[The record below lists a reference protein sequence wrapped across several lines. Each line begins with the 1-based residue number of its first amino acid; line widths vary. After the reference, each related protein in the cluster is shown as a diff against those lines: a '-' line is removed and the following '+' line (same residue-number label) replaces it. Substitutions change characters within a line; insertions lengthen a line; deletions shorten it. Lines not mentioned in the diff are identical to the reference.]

1 MAIDFS
7 AYNKPFLSVR
17 LRGESAPLLRVM
29 PPTVDLAEALSG
41 AGELLDKVMDSADPE
56 CRAALYDYA
65 AQIMSRNREMIP
77 LTAED
82 LRDKY
87 DTDVEDLVYFFAAYV
102 DFVEGLRNAK
112 N

>member
-1 MAIDFS
+1 MIFPLTTSLAS
-7 AYNKPFLSVR
+7 RSGCGASL
-17 LRGESAPLLRVM
+17 LRCCRVM

-41 AGELLDKVMDSADPE
+41 AGELLGRVMDSADPE
-56 CRAALYDYA
+56 CRAALYAYA

>member
-7 AYNKPFLSVR
+7 AYNKPCLSDR
-17 LRGESAPLLRVM
+17 LRGEAAPLLRVM

-41 AGELLDKVMDSADPE
+41 AGELLGKVMDSADPE
-56 CRAALYDYA
+56 FRAALYDYA